1 MSRQMTFEDLPSATS
16 LPGSASGATHSDR
29 RAGQTTD
36 PCGPAP
42 AHANLSARQAREKG
56 LMTSGTCGP
65 PSTGSSAS
73 VDLTESLVSRLQAR
87 LESLGSTLYRL
98 TWKQRITPA
107 GRSHF
112 RLAASVRRIKDSDFI
127 GWPSPKASAAGP
139 DYAILDR
146 QQTGSGG
153 ISIATAAALTAWP
166 TPDRGTAC
174 RGVPENLLATHRPSG
189 AFLQVSLNH
198 AAALTTWPTPA
209 TRDHKGGYQGGR
221 IRNGKISTDTLDVA
235 AQLAGPARLTATGQ
249 MLTGSSAE
257 TNAGGPL
264 NPAHS
269 RWLMGLPPEWDAC
282 AVTAMQL
289 LQNKR
294 KSSSK
299 P

>member
-1 MSRQMTFEDLPSATS
+1 MLRQMTFEDLPSATS
-16 LPGSASGATHSDR
+16 LPGSASGATPSDKQV
-29 RAGQTTD
+29 GQTTGLS
-36 PCGPAP
+36 GPDP
-42 AHANLSARQAREKG
+42 AHANLSARQAKEKG
-56 LMTSGTCGP
+56 LMTSGTHGP

-73 VDLTESLVSRLQAR
+73 VDLTESLVSRLRAE
-87 LESLGSTLYRL
+87 LENRGSTLYRL
-98 TWKQRITPA
+98 TWKQRTTPA
-107 GRSHF
+107 GRLHF
-112 RLAASVRRIKDSDFI
+112 RLAASVRRTNDSDFI
-127 GWPSPKASAAGP
+127 GWPSPKAS
-139 DYAILDR
+139 
-146 QQTGSGG
+146 
-153 ISIATAAALTAWP
+153 
-166 TPDRGTAC
+166 
-174 RGVPENLLATHRPSG
+174 
-189 AFLQVSLNH
+189 

-209 TRDHKGGYQGGR
+209 TRDHKGGYRGGR

-235 AQLAGPARLTATGQ
+235 AQLAGPDRLTASGL

-269 RWLMGLPPEWDAC
+269 RWLMALPPEWDDC

>member
-1 MSRQMTFEDLPSATS
+1 MTFEDLLSATS
-16 LPGSASGATHSDR
+16 LPGSASGATPSDKQV
-29 RAGQTTD
+29 GQTTGLS
-36 PCGPAP
+36 GPDP
-42 AHANLSARQAREKG
+42 AHANLSARQAKEKG
-56 LMTSGTCGP
+56 LMTSGTHGP

-73 VDLTESLVSRLQAR
+73 VDLTESLVSRLRAE
-87 LESLGSTLYRL
+87 LENRGSTLYRL
-98 TWKQRITPA
+98 TWKQKTTPA
-107 GRSHF
+107 GRLHF
-112 RLAASVRRIKDSDFI
+112 RLAASVRRIKDSVCT
-127 GWPSPKASAAGP
+127 GWPTTTGKDGNSSARHGNMIKGNP
-139 DYAILDR
+139 GTTLLD
-146 QQTGSGG
+146 
-153 ISIATAAALTAWP
+153 AARMTTWP

-269 RWLMGLPPEWDAC
+269 RWLMALPPEWDAC
-282 AVTAMQL
+282 AVTATQL

>member
-1 MSRQMTFEDLPSATS
+1 MSRQMTFEDLPNVTFS
-16 LPGSASGATHSDR
+16 PESASGATHSDR
-29 RAGQTTD
+29 RAGQTTGLS
-36 PCGPAP
+36 GPAP
-42 AHANLSARQAREKG
+42 AHANLSARQAKEKG
-56 LMTSGTCGP
+56 FLTSGTYGP

-73 VDLTESLVSRLQAR
+73 VDLTESLVSRLQAK
-87 LESLGSTLYRL
+87 LENRGSTLYRL
-98 TWKQRITPA
+98 TWKQRTTPA
-107 GRSHF
+107 GRLHF
-112 RLAASVRRIKDSDFI
+112 RLAASVPRIKDSDFI

-153 ISIATAAALTAWP
+153 ISIATAAALAAWP
-166 TPDRGTAC
+166 TPDSGTAC

-198 AAALTTWPTPA
+198 AAALTTWPTPT
-209 TRDHKGGYQGGR
+209 TRDHKDGQECPNVPINSLLGR
-221 IRNGKISTDTLDVA
+221 EVWLTITE
-235 AQLAGPARLTATGQ
+235 GPARLTATGQ

-257 TNAGGPL
+257 TSDGGPL

-269 RWLMGLPPEWDAC
+269 RWLMALPPEWDVC
-282 AVTAMQL
+282 AVTAML
-289 LQNKR
+289 SLQNRR

>member
-1 MSRQMTFEDLPSATS
+1 MSRQRTFEDLLSATS
-16 LPGSASGATHSDR
+16 SPGSASGATHSDR
-29 RAGQTTD
+29 QAGPMTGLS
-36 PCGPAP
+36 GPDH

-73 VDLTESLVSRLQAR
+73 VDLTKSLASRLQAK

-98 TWKQRITPA
+98 TWKQRTTPA

-112 RLAASVRRIKDSDFI
+112 RLAASVRRIKDSDC
-127 GWPSPKASAAGP
+127 
-139 DYAILDR
+139 
-146 QQTGSGG
+146 TG
-153 ISIATAAALTAWP
+153 WP
-166 TPDRGTAC
+166 TPDTGTTR
-174 RGVPENLLATHRPSG
+174 RGVPTDLLATRRPSG

-198 AAALTTWPTPA
+198 AAALAAWPTTTGKDGNSSARHGNMIKGNPGTTLLDAARMTTWPTPT
-209 TRDHKGGYQGGR
+209 TRDHKDGQECPNVPINSLLGR
-221 IRNGKISTDTLDVA
+221 EVWLTITE
-235 AQLAGPARLTATGQ
+235 GPARLTATGQ

-257 TNAGGPL
+257 TSDGGPL

-269 RWLMGLPPEWDAC
+269 RWLMGLPPAWDDC
-282 AVTAMQL
+282 AVTGML
-289 LQNKR
+289 SLQNKR